1 MPRLV
6 KDGSLRIGGRTVQV
20 SSVAKPFFPDPGLT
34 KGDLVGY
41 YRDVAEVMLP
51 HLRGRPLNL
60 QRFPNGVEG
69 HGFWQQGASDHFPDW
84 VRKVTVERRG
94 RGGTVDHVVCDDAAT
109 VVYLANL
116 ATVTFHAWTST
127 VEHLARP
134 DLVVIDLDPDPGQG
148 LEVVRAAARAVR
160 KVCEEVGLAPFVQT
174 SGSRGYHV
182 VMPLR
187 PGPDVEVVRDLAAE
201 LALLVAARD
210 PARLSVEWRKA
221 KRDGRLLLDT
231 ARNGYAQTLVAPY
244 SVRPRPEAPVAT
256 PIDWAEL
263 GRVEPRSYTLANL
276 RRRLARKPD
285 PWAGMAA
292 RAAAFEPAGRAPGRG
307 RPGLRGPGEA
317 EGLAG
322 RPSAGRRPQP

>member
-1 MPRLV
+1 MPRPV
-6 KDGSLRIGGRTVQV
+6 KDGPLRVGGRTVQV
-20 SSVAKPFFPDPGLT
+20 SSVDKPFFPDAGLT
-34 KGDLVGY
+34 KGDLIAY

-51 HLRGRPLNL
+51 LLRGRPLNL
-60 QRFPNGVEG
+60 QRFPNGVDG
-69 HGFWQQGASDHFPDW
+69 HGFWQQGVADHFPDW
-84 VRKVTVERRG
+84 ITTVTVERRG
-94 RGGTVDHVVCDDAAT
+94 RGGTVDHVVCDQAAT
-109 VVYLANL
+109 IVYLANL

-134 DLVVIDLDPDPGQG
+134 DLVIVDLDPDPGQG
-148 LEVVRAAARAVR
+148 LDVVRAAARAVR
-160 KVCEEVGLAPFVQT
+160 AAGEEVGLTPFLQT

-182 VMPLR
+182 VMPLE
-187 PGPDVEVVRDLAAE
+187 PGPDVEVVRDFAAE
-201 LALLVAARD
+201 LAALVAARD

-256 PIDWAEL
+256 PIDWSEL
-263 GRVEPRSYTLANL
+263 GRVEPRSYTLTNL

-292 RAAAFEPAGRAPGRG
+292 SAAAFDPVRAR
-307 RPGLRGPGEA
+307 LDELLA
-317 EGLAG
+317 E
-322 RPSAGRRPQP
+322 AGRRS

>member
-1 MPRLV
+1 MPRPV
-6 KDGSLRIGGRTVQV
+6 KDGSLSVGGRTVQV
-20 SSVAKPFFPDPGLT
+20 SSVGKPFFPDAGLT
-34 KGDLVGY
+34 KGDLLAY

-60 QRFPNGVEG
+60 QRFPNGVDG
-69 HGFWQQGASDHFPDW
+69 HGFWQQGAGGHFPDW
-84 VRKVTVERRG
+84 VRTVTVERRG

-109 VVYLANL
+109 IVYLANL

-134 DLVVIDLDPDPGQG
+134 DLVIVDLDPDPGQG
-148 LEVVRAAARAVR
+148 LDVVRAAARAVR
-160 KVCEEVGLAPFVQT
+160 AAGQEVGLTPFVQT

-187 PGPDVEVVRDLAAE
+187 PGPDVEVVRDFAAE
-201 LALLVAARD
+201 LAALVAARD

-231 ARNGYAQTLVAPY
+231 ARNGYAQTVVAPY
-244 SVRPRPEAPVAT
+244 SVRPKPDAPVAT
-256 PIDWAEL
+256 PIDWDEL
-263 GRVEPRSYTLANL
+263 GRVEPRSYTLTNL

-285 PWAGMAA
+285 PWAGMADHAAPFDPA
-292 RAAAFEPAGRAPGRG
+292 RSRLDESLAEASGRG
-307 RPGLRGPGEA
+307 SGGSSSRSR
-317 EGLAG
+317 
-322 RPSAGRRPQP
+322 